1 MRKVSELKLSH
12 DELIQSLLYDLDTGL
27 FIWNVKKRKVKFGS
41 AAGTIRH
48 DGYIGIK
55 INYNLYLSHRL
66 AWFYVHKKWPAQ
78 YIDHINGDR
87 ADNRISNLREVDKEQ
102 DAKNRGILKNN
113 KTGFMG
119 VCWDKNRKKYA
130 AQITVKG
137 KMINL
142 GRYKK
147 ILNAIKVRKE
157 AEIQYGFHVNHG
169 RRQSHF

>member
-1 MRKVSELKLSH
+1 MPKASEKELSH
-12 DELIQSLLYDLDTGL
+12 DELTQSLLYDLHTGL
-27 FIWNVKKRKVKFGS
+27 FVWNVKKLGVKYGS
-41 AAGTIRH
+41 VAGTIRP
-48 DGYIGIK
+48 DGYIGMQL
-55 INYNLYLSHRL
+55 NCNQYLAQRL
-66 AWFYVHKKWPAQ
+66 AWFYIHGKWPTQ
-78 YIDHINGDR
+78 YIDHINGIR

-102 DAKNRGILKNN
+102 DAKNRGIFKNN

-137 KMINL
+137 KLINL
-142 GRYKK
+142 GRYKQ

-169 RRQSHF
+169 RRPSHF